1 MTTIAEVRA
10 LLNESIPSGGTEA
23 DTLFTD
29 AQVQGWIDAT
39 SDTDAAVAVGWA
51 TKAGMYADLVDTQ
64 EGTSKR
70 AMSDLSDHALAMA
83 KFYGA
88 GGSDGTGSSGRTR
101 QHKLTRT

>member
-10 LLNESIPSGGTEA
+10 LLNEDIPVGGTEA

-29 AQVQGWIDAT
+29 AQIQGWINAT
-39 SDTDAAVAVGWA
+39 SSTDSAVVVGWR
-51 TKAGMYADLVDTQ
+51 TKAAKYADLVDTS

-70 AMSDLSDHALAMA
+70 AMSDLHAHALAMLKA
-83 KFYGA
+83 YTDSGVA
-88 GGSDGTGSSGRTR
+88 GSGGRTR